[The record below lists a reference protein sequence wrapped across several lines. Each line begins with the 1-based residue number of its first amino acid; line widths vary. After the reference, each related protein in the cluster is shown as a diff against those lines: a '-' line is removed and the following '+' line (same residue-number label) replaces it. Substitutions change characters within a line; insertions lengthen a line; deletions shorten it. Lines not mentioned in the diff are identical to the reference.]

1 MNLSPYFHD
10 QLDGYQAEIDD
21 LTSDSEGKDVLQRR
35 LKDKRSEFA
44 AIVGMLDTDPLLL
57 APAFHGAFSFPEDR
71 AEAVEDLLTRAP
83 GDFRPWAEIAGQIR
97 VASWAEPMVALALEQ
112 AEGDDFLSL
121 VLGLEYALT
130 RHKSGGRDH
139 ADDGDRSDDARDGI
153 EEDDG
158 SEADAQGEDFLEQ
171 QGFDRRIPK

>member
-44 AIVGMLDTDPLLL
+44 AIVGLLDTDPLLL
-57 APAFHGAFSFPEDR
+57 APAFHGAFSFPENR
-71 AEAVEDLLTRAP
+71 AEAIEDLLTRVP
-83 GDFRPWAEIAGQIR
+83 GDFRPWAEIAGQVR
-97 VASWAEPMVALALEQ
+97 VASWAKPMVALALEQ

-130 RHKSGGRDH
+130 RHKGGGRDDT
-139 ADDGDRSDDARDGI
+139 DDYGDAREGG